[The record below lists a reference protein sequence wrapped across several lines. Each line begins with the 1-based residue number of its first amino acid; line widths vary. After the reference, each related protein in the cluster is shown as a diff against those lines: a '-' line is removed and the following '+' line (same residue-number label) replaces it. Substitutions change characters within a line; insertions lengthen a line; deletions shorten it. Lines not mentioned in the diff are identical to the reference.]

1 MTSWNGVHGEEVE
14 QMTRELLILRH
25 GKSDWSAGTDD
36 FHRPLLDRGKR
47 AAQRIGVWLARQGLL
62 PDYVVSSPAER
73 AIVTAEKCYKAM
85 GCSARQIHRDKN
97 VYEAGPQQL
106 LQVLAACPDEA
117 QRVLLVG
124 HNPGL
129 EQLLEYLV
137 AGELPATADGK
148 LLPTATLA
156 RLTMPADW
164 RQLESGCAELVS
176 LTRPASL
183 PEKFPFPDPG
193 SSELRDRPAYYYSQS
208 SVIPWRLRDGQPEI
222 LVIASSKKKHRVVP
236 KGIREPGLTS
246 QESAAR
252 EAREEAGIEGRVGSE
267 PLGTYQYAKWG
278 ATCTVEVFPMEVTRE
293 IPEAEWKERHR
304 DRVWLT
310 PANASKCLKQRA
322 LRPMID
328 TLVARLGEHG
338 G

>member
-1 MTSWNGVHGEEVE
+1 MTEETT
-14 QMTRELLILRH
+14 MTRELLILRH
-25 GKSDWSAGTDD
+25 GKSDWNAGSDD
-36 FHRPLLDRGKR
+36 FHRPLQDRGKR
-47 AAQRIGVWLARQGLL
+47 GAQRIGVWLARQGLL

-73 AIVTAEKCYKAM
+73 AIVTAEKACKAM
-85 GCSARQIHRDKN
+85 GCSAREIHRDQA

-106 LQVLAACPDEA
+106 LQVLATCPDNV

-137 AGELPATADGK
+137 AGRLPGTEDGK

-156 RLTMPADW
+156 RLAMPADW
-164 RQLESGCAELVS
+164 RHLETGCAELLS
-176 LTRPASL
+176 LTRPSAL
-183 PEKFPFPDPG
+183 PSKFPFPDPA
-193 SSELRDRPAYYYSQS
+193 SSELRDRPAYYYRQS
-208 SVIPWRLRDGQPEI
+208 SVIPWRLHDGRPEI

-236 KGIREPGLTS
+236 KGIREPGLTP

-252 EAREEAGIEGRVGSE
+252 EALEEAGIEGRVGSE
-267 PLGTYQYAKWG
+267 LLGSYQYQKWG

-293 IPEAEWKERHR
+293 IPEAEWEEHHR
-304 DRVWLT
+304 GREWLT
-310 PANASKCLKQRA
+310 PEQAKQCLRQQA

-328 TLVARLGEHG
+328 TLVARLGEQRR
-338 G
+338 